1 MSVLCFDNERESM
14 ADADRDGEETSIGEI
29 PADFV
34 EGTRAACDQERPLEL
49 IHNKEDLRP
58 NMISH
63 VNFLRSHTVKMTLT
77 KTVQ

>member
-1 MSVLCFDNERESM
+1 MRFASTTKESM
-14 ADADRDGEETSIGEI
+14 EDADRDGEETSIGEI

-49 IHNKEDLRP
+49 IHNKENLRP

-63 VNFLRSHTVKMTLT
+63 VSFLRSHTVKMTLT